1 MISVNLDVDD
11 ELVSFDLPTS
21 WEEVTIGD
29 FVKLFSFDREN
40 MSVMTM
46 VIKSISVLGNVDEDK
61 LYMIPINDFEKIAK
75 AMDFLN
81 VEMEP
86 TKEDFV
92 DIDGERYYIK
102 FDFQNFTMGEVI
114 SIETIMSKAEN
125 NIFRV
130 MDELLCVF
138 LRKKKE
144 NGNLETFKGDFLN
157 RKEIFSKAPIS
168 KVFQVFNFFF
178 AGGNLLLNNTNQSS
192 VTPPKKKRKSKA
204 GLKTLDN
211 K

>member
-1 MISVNLDVDD
+1 
-11 ELVSFDLPTS
+11 
-21 WEEVTIGD
+21 
-29 FVKLFSFDREN
+29 
-40 MSVMTM
+40 
-46 VIKSISVLGNVDEDK
+46 
-61 LYMIPINDFEKIAK
+61 
-75 AMDFLN
+75 MDFLN
-81 VEMEP
+81 KEMEP

-92 DIDGERYYIK
+92 EIEGERYYIK

-114 SIETIMSKAEN
+114 SIETILSKADN
-125 NIFRV
+125 NIFKV

-144 NGNLETFKGDFLN
+144 NGNLETFRGEFLE

-168 KVFQVFNFFF
+168 KVFEVFNFFF
-178 AGGNLLLNNTNQSS
+178 VGGNLLLDNMNQSS
-192 VTPPKKKRKSKA
+192 GTPPKKKRKSKA

>member
-1 MISVNLDVDD
+1 MIKVNLEIDD
-11 ELVSFDLPTS
+11 EQVSFDLPSS

-29 FVKLFSFDREN
+29 FVKLFSFDREG

-61 LYMIPINDFEKIAK
+61 LYMIPINDFERIAK
-75 AMDFLN
+75 QMDFLN
-81 VEMEP
+81 KEMVP

-92 DIDGERYYIK
+92 EIDGERYYIK

-114 SIETIMSKAEN
+114 SIETILNKADN
-125 NIFRV
+125 NIFKV

-144 NGNLETFKGDFLN
+144 NGNLEAFRGDFLE
-157 RKEIFSKAPIS
+157 RKETFSRAPIS
-168 KVFQVFNFFF
+168 KVFEVFNFFLD
-178 AGGNLLLNNTNQSS
+178 GGNLLLNNTNQSS

-204 GLKTLDN
+204 DLKTSDN